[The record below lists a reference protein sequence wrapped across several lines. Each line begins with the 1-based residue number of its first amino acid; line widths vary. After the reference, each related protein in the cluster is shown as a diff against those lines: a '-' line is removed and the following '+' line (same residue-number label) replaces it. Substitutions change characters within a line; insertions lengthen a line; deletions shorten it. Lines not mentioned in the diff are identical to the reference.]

1 MTSTCMYVWHCM
13 IISCQTHNAG
23 GVVETGVGTVEAL
36 IDISVTLC
44 VSHSS
49 WTGAIVATYSIIGAG
64 TTISTRTVTRAGI
77 EV

>member
-1 MTSTCMYVWHCM
+1 MTSTCIWHCM

-23 GVVETGVGTVEAL
+23 DVVETGVGTVEAL
-36 IDISVTLC
+36 VDISVTLC
-44 VSHSS
+44 ASHSS

-64 TTISTRTVTRAGI
+64 TTISTRTVMRAGI